1 MVGPGGTVTGR
12 DHRTSPAAPSRCS
25 SPSNERASTNGA
37 LSVAGDHVED
47 DGRTSFQMAHQK
59 LRDKVPCP
67 GHEHDL

>member
-1 MVGPGGTVTGR
+1 M
-12 DHRTSPAAPSRCS
+12 
-25 SPSNERASTNGA
+25 
-37 LSVAGDHVED
+37 AGDHVED